1 MGLIALY
8 FNGLMVTNICVEP
21 YLKIMFLLIFISRP
35 VWYSQLRCILLAA
48 EGDFCLNSR
57 YC

>member
-8 FNGLMVTNICVEP
+8 FNGLMVRKISIEP
-21 YLKIMFLLIFISRP
+21 YLKIMFLVIFISRP
-35 VWYSQLRCILLAA
+35 VRYSQFRCILLAA
-48 EGDFCLNSR
+48 EGDFRLKSR